1 MLEKGTRQ
9 VGHAEGRAFGV
20 GPSSLRQFDVDFCFV
35 FLFCLLFL
43 TLALEIF

>member
-20 GPSSLRQFDVDFCFV
+20 GPSSLQQFDVDF
-35 FLFCLLFL
+35 L
-43 TLALEIF
+43 TLALGVF